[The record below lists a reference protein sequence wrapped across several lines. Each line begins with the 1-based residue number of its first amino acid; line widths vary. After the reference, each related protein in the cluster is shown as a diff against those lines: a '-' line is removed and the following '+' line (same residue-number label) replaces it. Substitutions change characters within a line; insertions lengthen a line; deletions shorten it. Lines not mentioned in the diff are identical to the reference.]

1 MKRRRHHTTNKGHA
15 IQRIRGAAKS
25 ASHELA
31 KAGLRHS
38 AHALKVIGGA
48 TAAIGKH
55 TPGNWAA
62 DMGAGMRAAPLSG
75 HHARRKRAKKATTHR
90 KAHRGHRKGAKR
102 RGGLSKLSAKQL
114 RAFRKMIAA
123 RRRKSTGRRTTH
135 HKRRAARRR

>member
-15 IQRIRGAAKS
+15 IARIRGAAKS
-25 ASHELA
+25 ASHELH

-75 HHARRKRAKKATTHR
+75 GHKPRRKRAKKASAGR
-90 KAHRGHRKGAKR
+90 KVHRGHRKGAKR

-114 RAFRKMIAA
+114 RAFRKMQAAARRGRGHHKRKAA
-123 RRRKSTGRRTTH
+123 RRRR
-135 HKRRAARRR
+135 